1 MRRDSLINELTDW
14 IEELDE
20 VPLHTIG
27 LNFAKTGDLQHLLL
41 RARKELLNNP
51 ADNQEQSEKD
61 KQTEINK
68 QVKAEIAKQMAKRG
82 IKA

>member
-1 MRRDSLINELTDW
+1 MRKDPLINELTDW

-27 LNFAKTGDLQHLLL
+27 LNPAKASDLQHLLL
-41 RARKELLNNP
+41 RCRKEIINAP
-51 ADNQEQSEKD
+51 VDNQD
-61 KQTEINK
+61 QTEKEKQNEITR

>member
-1 MRRDSLINELTDW
+1 MKKDSLINELTDW

-27 LNFAKTGDLQHLLL
+27 LNFSKTGDLQHLLL
-41 RARKELLNNP
+41 RCRKELINAP
-51 ADNQEQSEKD
+51 TDDQEYERQSEV
-61 KQTEINK
+61 TK